1 MSSASTLLSSSSG
14 GQPHHPVP
22 ARPHGPRVRRSAS
35 PTPYVP
41 TQQQTSPLNIR
52 KPPKPENSSLLA
64 ALNPPL
70 SRSPTPKLA
79 LQIPA
84 PPAAPGK
91 GKPSL
96 KLAIAGA
103 SSSRPASEPKV
114 ALYGGDYYGGP
125 QTPSVS
131 PPINDCGVD
140 DATIRPS
147 MNSSRPLSM
156 EDVRRTI
163 SDIEVQTR
171 STPPPPTYPGEEQI
185 YDQTQTEWSDDIF
198 DEVTRLG
205 EGAGGAVHEV
215 RDRRTGKFMARKTI
229 TTHEAPMKQLL
240 RELGIITTIKH
251 PNIIRFYGAYMS
263 PSSSEVKVVMEICQG
278 KSLEAVSKRIKE
290 RGARVGEKVAGRLAE
305 GILQGLAYLHSKKLI
320 HRDIKPSNIL
330 LSREG
335 VVKLCDFGV
344 SGELIGSV
352 AGTFTGTSLYMAP
365 ERLSGLEYSIR
376 ADVWSTGLSLLELVQ
391 NRFPFSSDM
400 PPIELMIYIT
410 QSEPPQLEDEADVR
424 WSDPMKDFIK
434 ETLRVDP
441 NLRPTPTEMIS
452 HPWIIRIMRQEV
464 PMERWIRE
472 VWGWPKP
479 NRKSKDS
486 SSRPSSSRK
495 EASLPG
501 VPSSGTHS
509 NGNAYATAP

>member
-1 MSSASTLLSSSSG
+1 
-14 GQPHHPVP
+14 
-22 ARPHGPRVRRSAS
+22 
-35 PTPYVP
+35 
-41 TQQQTSPLNIR
+41 
-52 KPPKPENSSLLA
+52 
-64 ALNPPL
+64 
-70 SRSPTPKLA
+70 
-79 LQIPA
+79 
-84 PPAAPGK
+84 
-91 GKPSL
+91 
-96 KLAIAGA
+96 
-103 SSSRPASEPKV
+103 
-114 ALYGGDYYGGP
+114 
-125 QTPSVS
+125 
-131 PPINDCGVD
+131 
-140 DATIRPS
+140 
-147 MNSSRPLSM
+147 M

-163 SDIEVQTR
+163 TDIEAQTR

-185 YDQTQTEWSDDIF
+185 DDQPQTEWSDAIF

-215 RDRRTGKFMARKTI
+215 RDRRTGKCMARKTI
-229 TTHEAPMKQLL
+229 TTREAPMKQVV

-278 KSLEAVSKRIKE
+278 KSLEAVGKRIKE

-305 GILQGLAYLHSKKLI
+305 GILQGLAYLYSKKLI
-320 HRDIKPSNIL
+320 HRDIKPSNVL

-344 SGELIGSV
+344 SGELIASM

-391 NRFPFSSDM
+391 NRFPFPSDM

-410 QSEPPQLEDEADVR
+410 QSEPPQLEDESDVR
-424 WSDPMKDFIK
+424 WSDAMKDFIK

-441 NLRPTPTEMIS
+441 ALRPPPKDMLS
-452 HPWIIRIMRQEV
+452 HPWIVRVMRQEV

-495 EASLPG
+495 ETPLSDGPLTG
-501 VPSSGTHS
+501 VHS
-509 NGNAYATAP
+509 NGNGYTPAR

>member
-1 MSSASTLLSSSSG
+1 MSPTVLSTGSSG
-14 GQPHHPVP
+14 QAHTP
-22 ARPHGPRVRRSAS
+22 ARPLGPRTFQRSAS
-35 PTPYVP
+35 PAPHSV
-41 TQQQTSPLNIR
+41 QR
-52 KPPKPENSSLLA
+52 KSSVSNPENATLLTPPS
-64 ALNPPL
+64 PPL

-79 LQIPA
+79 LQIPTLSTT
-84 PPAAPGK
+84 PSK

-96 KLAIAGA
+96 KLAI
-103 SSSRPASEPKV
+103 STSNSRPSSEPAAV
-114 ALYGGDYYGGP
+114 AVFGGDYYGGP

-131 PPINDCGVD
+131 PPVNDSGVD

-147 MNSSRPLSM
+147 MNTSRPLSM
-156 EDVRRTI
+156 EDVRH
-163 SDIEVQTR
+163 
-171 STPPPPTYPGEEQI
+171 PLHAPPPTYPGEEQI
-185 YDQTQTEWSDDIF
+185 DDQPQTEWSDDIF
-198 DEVTRLG
+198 DEVARLG

-215 RDRRTGKFMARKTI
+215 RDRRTGKLLARKTI
-229 TTHEAPMKQLL
+229 TTREAPMKQLV

-278 KSLEAVSKRIKE
+278 KSLEAVGKRIKE

-391 NRFPFSSDM
+391 NRFPFPSDM

-424 WSDPMKDFIK
+424 WSDVMKDFIK

-441 NLRPTPTEMIS
+441 ALRPTPKEMIS
-452 HPWIIRIMRQEV
+452 HPWVVRIMKQEV

-479 NRKSKDS
+479 NRKSKD
-486 SSRPSSSRK
+486 
-495 EASLPG
+495 A
-501 VPSSGTHS
+501 
-509 NGNAYATAP
+509 

>member
-1 MSSASTLLSSSSG
+1 
-14 GQPHHPVP
+14 
-22 ARPHGPRVRRSAS
+22 
-35 PTPYVP
+35 
-41 TQQQTSPLNIR
+41 
-52 KPPKPENSSLLA
+52 
-64 ALNPPL
+64 
-70 SRSPTPKLA
+70 
-79 LQIPA
+79 
-84 PPAAPGK
+84 
-91 GKPSL
+91 
-96 KLAIAGA
+96 
-103 SSSRPASEPKV
+103 
-114 ALYGGDYYGGP
+114 
-125 QTPSVS
+125 
-131 PPINDCGVD
+131 
-140 DATIRPS
+140 
-147 MNSSRPLSM
+147 M

-163 SDIEVQTR
+163 TDIEAQTR
-171 STPPPPTYPGEEQI
+171 STPPLPMYPGEEQI
-185 YDQTQTEWSDDIF
+185 DDQPQTEWSDDVF

-215 RDRRTGKFMARKTI
+215 RDKRTGKSMARKTI
-229 TTHEAPMKQLL
+229 TTHETPMKQLV

-278 KSLEAVSKRIKE
+278 KSLEAVGKRIKE

-320 HRDIKPSNIL
+320 HRDIKPSNVL

-365 ERLSGLEYSIR
+365 ERLSGLEYSIK
-376 ADVWSTGLSLLELVQ
+376 ADVWSMGISLLELVQ

-424 WSDPMKDFIK
+424 WSDAMKDFIK

-441 NLRPTPTEMIS
+441 ALRPTPKEMLT
-452 HPWIIRIMRQEV
+452 HPWIVRVMKQEV

-486 SSRPSSSRK
+486 YGSSRPSSSRK
-495 EASLPG
+495 EASLPD
-501 VPSSGTHS
+501 VPLSGTSS
-509 NGNAYATAP
+509 NGNGHANTR

>member
-1 MSSASTLLSSSSG
+1 MSSASTQLFPSSSG
-14 GQPHHPVP
+14 GQPHHPIP

-35 PTPYVP
+35 PTPFSIS
-41 TQQQTSPLNIR
+41 QQTQPLNIR
-52 KPPKPENSSLLA
+52 KPSKPELTLLA
-64 ALNPPL
+64 PLNPPL

-103 SSSRPASEPKV
+103 SSSRPAVEPT
-114 ALYGGDYYGGP
+114 AGLYGGDYYGGP

-131 PPINDCGVD
+131 LPINDGGVD

-147 MNSSRPLSM
+147 MNTSRPLSM

-185 YDQTQTEWSDDIF
+185 DDQPQTEWSDDVF

-229 TTHEAPMKQLL
+229 TTREAPMKQLV

-251 PNIIRFYGAYMS
+251 SNIIRFYGAYMS

-278 KSLEAVSKRIKE
+278 KSLEAVGKRIKE
-290 RGARVGEKVAGRLAE
+290 GGARVGEKVAGRLAE
-305 GILQGLAYLHSKKLI
+305 GVCLYAA
-320 HRDIKPSNIL
+320 
-330 LSREG
+330 SR
-335 VVKLCDFGV
+335 
-344 SGELIGSV
+344 S
-352 AGTFTGTSLYMAP
+352 
-365 ERLSGLEYSIR
+365 
-376 ADVWSTGLSLLELVQ
+376 
-391 NRFPFSSDM
+391 
-400 PPIELMIYIT
+400 
-410 QSEPPQLEDEADVR
+410 
-424 WSDPMKDFIK
+424 
-434 ETLRVDP
+434 
-441 NLRPTPTEMIS
+441 
-452 HPWIIRIMRQEV
+452 
-464 PMERWIRE
+464 
-472 VWGWPKP
+472 
-479 NRKSKDS
+479 
-486 SSRPSSSRK
+486 
-495 EASLPG
+495 
-501 VPSSGTHS
+501 
-509 NGNAYATAP
+509 

>member
-1 MSSASTLLSSSSG
+1 MSSALLSTGSG
-14 GQPHHPVP
+14 GQAH
-22 ARPHGPRVRRSAS
+22 ARPHGPRTFQRSAS
-35 PTPYVP
+35 PAPYSVA
-41 TQQQTSPLNIR
+41 QQIQPLNIR
-52 KPPKPENSSLLA
+52 KVSKSDDSTFLTTPS
-64 ALNPPL
+64 PPL
-70 SRSPTPKLA
+70 SRTPTPKLA
-79 LQIPA
+79 LQIPT
-84 PPAAPGK
+84 PSAAPGK

-96 KLAIAGA
+96 KLAISAP
-103 SSSRPASEPKV
+103 SSRQSGEPAV
-114 ALYGGDYYGGP
+114 AIFGGDYYGGP

-131 PPINDCGVD
+131 PPANDSGID

-147 MNSSRPLSM
+147 MNTSRPLSM

-163 SDIEVQTR
+163 TDIEAQTR

-185 YDQTQTEWSDDIF
+185 DDRPQTEWSDAIF
-198 DEVTRLG
+198 DEVSRLG

-215 RDRRTGKFMARKTI
+215 RDRRTGKVLARKTI
-229 TTHEAPMKQLL
+229 TTREAPMKQVV

-263 PSSSEVKVVMEICQG
+263 PSSSEVKVVMEICPG
-278 KSLEAVSKRIKE
+278 KSLEAVGKRIKE

-305 GILQGLAYLHSKKLI
+305 GILQGLTYLHLKKLI

-410 QSEPPQLEDEADVR
+410 QSEPPQLEDEAEVR
-424 WSDPMKDFIK
+424 WSVAMKDFIK

-441 NLRPTPTEMIS
+441 ALRPTPKEMLA
-452 HPWIIRIMRQEV
+452 HEWIVKIMKQEV

-479 NRKSKDS
+479 NRKPKDLT
-486 SSRPSSSRK
+486 SRPSSSRR
-495 EASLPG
+495 EVVIPD
-501 VPSSGTHS
+501 VPPAERHS
-509 NGNAYATAP
+509 NGYTAA

>member
-1 MSSASTLLSSSSG
+1 MSSMLLSSTGSG
-14 GQPHHPVP
+14 GQPLHPAP
-22 ARPHGPRVRRSAS
+22 ARPHGPRTFQRSAS
-35 PTPYVP
+35 PAPYSAAQP
-41 TQQQTSPLNIR
+41 TQPLNIR
-52 KPPKPENSSLLA
+52 KVSNSTFLTPPS
-64 ALNPPL
+64 PPV
-70 SRSPTPKLA
+70 SRTPTPKLA
-79 LQIPA
+79 LQIPS
-84 PPAAPGK
+84 PSPTPGK

-96 KLAIAGA
+96 KLAISG
-103 SSSRPASEPKV
+103 SSSRPAVEPAAV
-114 ALYGGDYYGGP
+114 GLFGGDYYGGP

-131 PPINDCGVD
+131 PPANDSDID

-147 MNSSRPLSM
+147 TNTSRPLSM
-156 EDVRRTI
+156 EDVR
-163 SDIEVQTR
+163 Q
-171 STPPPPTYPGEEQI
+171 EQI
-185 YDQTQTEWSDDIF
+185 DDQPQTEWSDDVF
-198 DEVTRLG
+198 DEVARLG

-215 RDRRTGKFMARKTI
+215 RDRRTGKLMARKTI
-229 TTHEAPMKQLL
+229 TTREAPMKQLV

-263 PSSSEVKVVMEICQG
+263 PSSSEVKVVMEICPG
-278 KSLEAVSKRIKE
+278 KSLEAVGKRIKE

-305 GILQGLAYLHSKKLI
+305 GILQGLAYLHLKKLI
-320 HRDIKPSNIL
+320 HRDIKPSNVL

-410 QSEPPQLEDEADVR
+410 QSEPPQLEDEAEVR
-424 WSDPMKDFIK
+424 WSDAMKDFIK

-441 NLRPTPTEMIS
+441 ALRPTPKEMLS
-452 HPWIIRIMRQEV
+452 HEWIVRIMKQEV

-486 SSRPSSSRK
+486 
-495 EASLPG
+495 
-501 VPSSGTHS
+501 
-509 NGNAYATAP
+509 